1 MSLQRSATLGERLG
15 SGRSP
20 SCCPAG
26 RESTHRWHILSR
38 PWLKHRSNSAPVEPL
53 DTHERSVRVRPAI
66 LRQSL
71 TWSSRSSCTLP
82 ADLPV
87 SRVHSLPDPSKITSS
102 GVLLAHVQPEWPSSS
117 GTMVSYLRS
126 ASEPSTSV
134 FIETPWLRRQRS
146 SPLRS
151 GILLSMSRRIS
162 RILMARDEPNAP
174 ELGEDDVKG
183 PPSHRFS
190 CGQSPFSEPNIWERK
205 YCILTDSQLIL
216 LNREEEIPAEVHESP
231 TDLSSKGRNLRR
243 TVSVPSEGQ
252 FSEYPAE
259 GASVLEV
266 SAECSP
272 RRRSISGLGSS
283 EKNVSVDGPN
293 SSPFKV
299 PGFFS
304 KRLKGSIKRTKSQTK
319 LDRNTSF
326 RLPSLRPAENDRSRG
341 LPKLKES
348 CSHES
353 LLSPGS
359 AVEALDLSMEDD
371 VYIKPLHSSV
381 LGQEFCFEVTF
392 SGGSKCFSCSSASER
407 DKWMENLRRT
417 VQPNK
422 DNCRRAENILRLWI
436 IEAKDLPPKKK
447 YFCELCLDDIM
458 YARTTSKPRSDC
470 LFWGEHFEFG
480 GLPGIKS
487 ITVHIYRDTDKK
499 KKKDKNN
506 YVGLVNI
513 PVQGVSGRQFVEKW
527 YPVSTPTTSK
537 AKGGGPTIRIKSRF
551 QTISILPMEQYKE
564 FAEFVTNN
572 YTMLCSVLEPVISVR
587 NKEEMASALVHI
599 LQSTGR
605 AKDFL
610 TDLVMSEVD
619 RCADHDVLIFRENTL
634 ATKAIEEYLK
644 LVGQK
649 YLHDALG
656 EFIKALYESDE
667 NCEVDPSKCSSGEL
681 PEHQSN
687 LKMCCELAFC
697 KIINSYCVFPREL
710 KEVFASWKQQCQ
722 SRGKQDIS
730 QRLISASLFLRF
742 LCPAIMSP
750 SLFNLMQEYPDDRTS
765 RTLTLIAKVIQNLA
779 NFTKFGNKEEYM
791 AFMNDFLEHEWAG
804 MTRFL
809 LEISNLESIS
819 NTPGFEG
826 YIDLG
831 RELSLLH
838 ALLWD
843 VVSQLDKGDNS
854 FLQATVAKLGPL
866 PRILGDIACSL
877 SSPTP
882 IQQQLRHFEEH
893 SSTHNINSSISSGLQ
908 RIFEDPADSEILNI
922 RSPVQEHM
930 EVLVRV
936 KPPLLGQQPSLHS
949 MSFSDKEERESQLPS
964 GRSVSL
970 MDLQDSHLLQGPA
983 GPLPLHE
990 ASPRLGRVG
999 SQASIGPL
1007 SPPPTHLHHPQ
1018 QQQQQQPPQEDSL
1031 PQSAPQ
1037 VRQPLHQSLSQQRS
1051 LQPLCF
1057 QNPVYHLSNLHT
1069 AQACSARSLP
1079 PNSSSENLSTTG
1091 SSRSASP
1098 GACGPMPRNRLPS
1111 AASSLDEEKPRHKRP
1126 QSGEETLPASSGPH
1140 RWPLGAKAMAEARQQ
1155 STGTAHI
1162 VKVEQQSR
1170 SHVAVGNGGS
1180 RLPRSLPHSA
1190 SLRSSS
1196 SINTEPLQQSGGGS
1210 RQQSTCS
1217 RDSPGPSGRSNRQ
1230 VQSPVESVTM
1240 SPVERTAAWVL
1251 NNGQYEEDKEEQVQ
1265 SREDS
1270 KHVEKY
1276 EQEISKLKERLHVSS
1291 RRLEEYE
1298 RRLLAQEQQL
1308 QRLLLEYKARLEDSE
1323 ERLHRQQEEKDSQM
1337 KSIICRLMTVEEE
1350 LKRDHAE
1357 MQAIIDAKQKI
1368 IDAQEKRISS
1378 LDAANAR
1385 LMSALTQV
1393 KERYSMHNL
1402 RNGLSPTNPTK
1413 LSITENGEFKNSSY

>member
-1 MSLQRSATLGERLG
+1 MTRRETKREDEKPLTNVVRTWLNFPSWPP
-15 SGRSP
+15 SP
-20 SCCPAG
+20 S
-26 RESTHRWHILSR
+26 L
-38 PWLKHRSNSAPVEPL
+38 
-53 DTHERSVRVRPAI
+53 
-66 LRQSL
+66 SL
-71 TWSSRSSCTLP
+71 TGVYRVGMPGTETDS
-82 ADLPV
+82 AAGDVDLVAGGGMCLEPTV
-87 SRVHSLPDPSKITSS
+87 D
-102 GVLLAHVQPEWPSSS
+102 GVLMDSFCQQQ
-117 GTMVSYLRS
+117 G
-126 ASEPSTSV
+126 
-134 FIETPWLRRQRS
+134 WLRVY
-146 SPLRS
+146 
-151 GILLSMSRRIS
+151 
-162 RILMARDEPNAP
+162 
-174 ELGEDDVKG
+174 DVKG

-190 CGQSPFSEPNIWERK
+190 CGQSPFSEPAVWERK
-205 YCILTDSQLIL
+205 YCVLTDSQLIL
-216 LNREEEIPAEVHESP
+216 LNREEEIPADIHDSP
-231 TDLSSKGRNLRR
+231 TGSSAKIRSLRR

-252 FSEYPAE
+252 FPECPAE
-259 GASVLEV
+259 GVIMSEV
-266 SAECSP
+266 SAERSP

-283 EKNVSVDGPN
+283 EKNFSMDGPN
-293 SSPFKV
+293 SSPFRV

-319 LDRNTSF
+319 LDRNASF
-326 RLPSLRPAENDRSRG
+326 RLPSLRPAENDRSRA

-348 CSHES
+348 SSHES

-359 AVEALDLSMEDD
+359 AAEALDLSMEDD
-371 VYIKPLHSSV
+371 VYIKPLHSSI
-381 LGQEFCFEVTF
+381 LGQEFCFEVIY

-447 YFCELCLDDIM
+447 YFCELCLDDVL
-458 YARTTSKPRSDC
+458 YARTTSKPRADC
-470 LFWGEHFEFG
+470 LFWGEHFEFAS
-480 GLPGIKS
+480 LPPVRS
-487 ITVHIYRDTDKK
+487 ITVHIYRDIDKK

-513 PVQGVSGRQFVEKW
+513 PLQGVTGRQFVEKW
-527 YPVSTPTTSK
+527 YPVSTPTTTK
-537 AKGGGPTIRIKSRF
+537 AKGGGPSIRIKSRF
-551 QTISILPMEQYKE
+551 QTVSILPMEQYKE

-587 NKEEMASALVHI
+587 NKEEMANALVHI

-644 LVGQK
+644 LVGQR

-667 NCEVDPSKCSSGEL
+667 NCEVDPSKCSSSEL
-681 PEHQSN
+681 AEHQSN

-722 SRGKQDIS
+722 SRGKQDLS

-750 SLFNLMQEYPDDRTS
+750 SLFSLMQEYPDDRTS

-779 NFTKFGNKEEYM
+779 NFTKFGNKEDYM

-809 LEISNLESIS
+809 LEISNPETIS

-838 ALLWD
+838 ALLWE

-866 PRILGDIACSL
+866 PRILGDITRSL

-882 IQQQLRHFEEH
+882 IQQQLRRLQEH
-893 SSTHNINSSISSGLQ
+893 SSAHNISTSVSSGLQ
-908 RIFEDPADSEILNI
+908 RIFEDPADSEARI
-922 RSPVQEHM
+922 RSPAQEHT
-930 EVLVRV
+930 EVLARG
-936 KPPLLGQQPSLHS
+936 KPPLLGQQPPLHS
-949 MSFSDKEERESQLPS
+949 MSFSDKEEREHHLPN
-964 GRSVSL
+964 GRSISL
-970 MDLQDSHLLQGPA
+970 VDLQDSHLLQGPP
-983 GPLPLHE
+983 GPLSLHE
-990 ASPRLGRVG
+990 APPRLGCVG
-999 SQASIGPL
+999 SQASIEPL
-1007 SPPPTHLHHPQ
+1007 PAQPQ
-1018 QQQQQQPPQEDSL
+1018 PSLVKAVAARDSL
-1031 PQSAPQ
+1031 PQSVPQ
-1037 VRQPLHQSLSQQRS
+1037 SRRPLPPTLSQQRS
-1051 LQPLCF
+1051 LQPLSF
-1057 QNPVYHLSNLHT
+1057 QNPVYHLSNPP
-1069 AQACSARSLP
+1069 QASPRPARSP
-1079 PNSSSENLSTTG
+1079 QRRSSSENLSTG
-1091 SSRSASP
+1091 SSGSSASLGRAP
-1098 GACGPMPRNRLPS
+1098 TPRG
-1111 AASSLDEEKPRHKRP
+1111 SLDQEQGRPRAT
-1126 QSGEETLPASSGPH
+1126 QQGEEAPLPAPAIQRLHQGPQAVAVV
-1140 RWPLGAKAMAEARQQ
+1140 RQGGA
-1155 STGTAHI
+1155 GTAHI

-1170 SHVAVGNGGS
+1170 CAVAGAVNGAV
-1180 RLPRSLPHSA
+1180 RPARSLPHSS
-1190 SLRSSS
+1190 SLRSCSS
-1196 SINTEPLQQSGGGS
+1196 ANTEPQQQSAAGS
-1210 RQQSTCS
+1210 QQQSCSS
-1217 RDSPGPSGRSNRQ
+1217 RDSPGPAPASHASRQ
-1230 VQSPVESVTM
+1230 VQSPMESVTM

-1251 NNGQYEEDKEEQVQ
+1251 NNSQYEDEEEEERQ

-1270 KHVEKY
+1270 KHVERY
-1276 EQEISKLKERLHVSS
+1276 EQEISKLKERLRVSG

-1298 RRLLAQEQQL
+1298 RRLLAQEQQM
-1308 QRLLLEYKARLEDSE
+1308 QRLLLEYKSRLEDSE
-1323 ERLHRQQEEKDSQM
+1323 DRLRRQQEEKDCQM
-1337 KSIICRLMTVEEE
+1337 KSIICRLMAVEEE

-1357 MQAIIDAKQKI
+1357 MQAVIDAKQKI
-1368 IDAQEKRISS
+1368 IEAQEKRISS
-1378 LDAANAR
+1378 LDAANSR
-1385 LMSALTQV
+1385 LMGALTQV
-1393 KERYSMHNL
+1393 KERYSMPGL

-1413 LSITENGEFKNSSY
+1413 LSITENGEFRNSSC